1 MKVFKGLNRGFFCAI
16 LLCTSSYSEAQQVS
30 SFTDSYVTNITPWEV
45 TESSASMPDANFP
58 AFVGSGT
65 LGMAVD
71 AAGLQSLS
79 DKLSSQYHLY
89 ASPFQITQSDLYVLH
104 EGLVSEHLYQDEI
117 ALTGKDVPPGEF
129 CYGQHRN
136 FMPLGYVQ
144 QEFRIGEKVY
154 KNDDVIQVARN
165 WKRIW
170 NLKQG
175 MVKNSFTIGWNLA
188 FETEVFSPNG
198 GETVFIKLVRPANR
212 WKGRD
217 KGKDTKVS
225 WTITIPFQ
233 TRHGLPLY
241 DEDGAISA
249 GRNTVVAN
257 ISKSS
262 RYKPSEDYTILYGA
276 GASGMEVTVSEKGIT
291 AISHETSIDEQQIC
305 FLKLDFRR
313 FANETPEA
321 VKLQQAGLEDDC
333 RNFSGEVYQKTREAH
348 LLDFEKFWSNTASV
362 SVESPDD
369 MEVKRQFLMH
379 MSEYLFRCGNNFS
392 YGGTLQYLMF
402 HQNGWGASNFHDMQY
417 IVHGM
422 ALANMWQQAEDNLR
436 WMHRVMRPEGRA
448 FPWMMTYDGTPTVT
462 PERDRA
468 PMSDANRAMLAARI
482 YEMAGKGRDSLLTKY
497 VYPIVKRVAN
507 LGVNDWFYEEKGRLL
522 FKGIETDVMGDNAVL
537 NDAANVTAYVTLIRK
552 AIEYS
557 KYLNV
562 DPHLR
567 QTWARNLN
575 RIYIDTLDGRY
586 KPNLNAKAANR
597 GDLWFSN
604 IFYTAEAGDF
614 LDENVFK
621 RTRDIGQQVV
631 DINIPWIG
639 FAAAST
645 EIRLNR
651 PDRAE
656 QFFADILRNRV
667 YGPGYFEEVAPVG
680 RAGLPPYAS
689 AHGSHLAASCEQVV
703 LSDFWKHKI
712 SVGTGLPSKLRM
724 SNLTF
729 SNIRGRDGLMVS
741 GTSSPHALEVNLHH
755 TGDPVNMEIEL
766 KIPSE
771 AGQFFKVYMNGVSV
785 PYIFRGESVSLF
797 LNLEYNKH
805 LILKIEG

>member
-1 MKVFKGLNRGFFCAI
+1 MMAINANKLFFGCLFACFSLI
-16 LLCTSSYSEAQQVS
+16 VNGQQIS
-30 SFTDSYVTNITPWEV
+30 SFTDSYVTNLTPWEV

-58 AFVGSGT
+58 AFIGSGT
-65 LGMAVD
+65 LGVAVD

-79 DKLSSQYHLY
+79 DKLSSKYHLY
-89 ASPFQITQSDLYVLH
+89 ASPFQVTQSDLYVLH
-104 EGLVSEHLYQDEI
+104 EGLISEHLYQDEI
-117 ALTGKDVPPGEF
+117 ALTGKDVAPGEF
-129 CYGQHRN
+129 CYGQRRN
-136 FMPLGYVQ
+136 FMPLGYFQ
-144 QEFRIGEKVY
+144 QEFRIGDKVY

-165 WKRIW
+165 WKRVW

-175 MVKNSFTIGWNLA
+175 VVKNSFTIGWNMA
-188 FETEVFSPNG
+188 FETEVFTPNG
-198 GETVFIKLVRPANR
+198 GETVFIKLVRPANK
-212 WKGRD
+212 WKRSD

-225 WTITIPFQ
+225 WTINIPFQ

-241 DEDGAISA
+241 DEDGATKA
-249 GRNTVVAN
+249 GKYTVVSN
-257 ISKSS
+257 ISKAS
-262 RYKPSEDYTILYGA
+262 RYKPAEDYTILYGA

-291 AISHETSIDEQQIC
+291 AVSHEVSIEEQQIC

-313 FANETPEA
+313 FTNETPEV
-321 VKLQQAGLEDDC
+321 VKLQQVGLEVDC
-333 RNFSGEVYQKTREAH
+333 RNFNGEVYQKAMEAH
-348 LLDFEKFWSNTASV
+348 LLDFERFWSNTASV
-362 SVESPDD
+362 SVESPDE

-422 ALANMWQQAEDNLR
+422 ALSNMWQQAEDNLR

-448 FPWMMTYDGTPTVT
+448 FPWMMTYDGSPTVT

-468 PMSDANRAMLAARI
+468 PMSDANRAMLSARI
-482 YEMAGKGRDSLLTKY
+482 YELAGKGRDSLLSKY

-507 LGVNDWFYEEKGRLL
+507 LGLNDWFYEQDGNLL

-537 NDAANVTAYVTLIRK
+537 NDAANVAAYITLIKK

-557 KYLNV
+557 KLLNL
-562 DPHLR
+562 DAKLR
-567 QTWARNLN
+567 QSWAEKLN
-575 RIYIDTLDGRY
+575 KIYIDTLDCRY
-586 KPNLNAKAANR
+586 KPNLNATAANK

-604 IFYTAEAGDF
+604 IFYTAEAGKF
-614 LDENVFK
+614 LDENIFK
-621 RTRDIGQQVV
+621 RTRDFGQQVV

-656 QFFADILRNRV
+656 QFFTDILHNRV

-689 AHGSHLAASCEQVV
+689 AHGSHLVASCEQIV
-703 LSDFWKHKI
+703 LSDFWKHQVSIGVGMTAKI
-712 SVGTGLPSKLRM
+712 RM
-724 SNLTF
+724 SNVSF
-729 SNIRGRDGLMVS
+729 SNLRARDGLIVS
-741 GTSSPHALEVNLHH
+741 GYSTPKSLSVNLHH
-755 TGDPVNMEIEL
+755 TGDPVEMTLLL
-766 KIPSE
+766 KIPCE
-771 AGQFFKVYMNGVSV
+771 AGQFFKVLLNGKEKD
-785 PYIFRGESVSLF
+785 YTFHGEEIEMKIK
-797 LNLEYNKH
+797 LEYNQKME
-805 LILKIEG
+805 IRIEG